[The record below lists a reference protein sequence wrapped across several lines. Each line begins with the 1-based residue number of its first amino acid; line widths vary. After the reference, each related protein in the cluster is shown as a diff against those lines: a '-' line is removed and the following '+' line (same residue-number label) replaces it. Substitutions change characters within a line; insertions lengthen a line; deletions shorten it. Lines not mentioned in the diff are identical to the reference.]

1 MQETATVFATPK
13 VGTYRANSKSG
24 PLMPQIGLLGAVPR
38 IDRKSI
44 VPLYRQIYESLRES
58 ILAGTLPESTR
69 LPPERVLAQRLHVN
83 RSTVVHAY
91 RELGIDGLIEQKVG
105 SGSRVVPQ
113 LRRGQA
119 DRSSTV
125 PWWLTLPPWRVG
137 EFPAVLGELAAKQ
150 EPGRISFVQG
160 VAPNEPSPLKALAKS
175 FARVAGDPR
184 FILSYGDS
192 EGYAPLREAIA
203 ERMKAGGAATQP
215 RDIIVLTGS
224 TQGIMMV
231 AQSLAE
237 PGDEIIVETPS
248 YPGALQIFQICG
260 LRAIPVPLDED
271 GMRVDHVE
279 AILRTRRPRFIYTM
293 PTLHN
298 PTNVTMN
305 TDRRERLTTLAR
317 RAGIPIVED
326 DPYGEL
332 AQKSEPS
339 LVGLAPDYVVHLST
353 FSKTIAPSLRVG
365 WLAAPRTIV
374 ERLLLRKQAL
384 DMATSLYVQAAI
396 HDYLQTGYDAHVAQ
410 LRDELVLRRMM
421 ADDAIARHWPSTL
434 RTSKASGGFYVWV
447 TTPRDLRARPL
458 LDQSERLGASF
469 LFGEA
474 FFANSGGE
482 HHFRLALTPIAREEI
497 PEGIRRIGSA
507 IAAVRA

>member
-1 MQETATVFATPK
+1 MAKIGWLP
-13 VGTYRANSKSG
+13 
-24 PLMPQIGLLGAVPR
+24 PL
-38 IDRKSI
+38 DRKSI

-69 LPPERVLAQRLHVN
+69 LPPERSLAQRLNVN

-91 RELGIDGLIEQKVG
+91 RELVADGLIEQKVG

-113 LRRGQA
+113 LRSGQPA
-119 DRSSTV
+119 RSAAV
-125 PWWLTLPPWRVG
+125 PWWVTLPPWRVG
-137 EFPAVLGELAAKQ
+137 EFPTILGELAAKQ

-160 VAPNEPSPLKALAKS
+160 VAPDQPSPLDELAKCFS
-175 FARVAGDPR
+175 RVAGDPR

-192 EGYAPLREAIA
+192 EGYEPLRQAIA
-203 ERMKAGGAATQP
+203 QRMDVRGAQT
-215 RDIIVLTGS
+215 RSKDVIVITGS
-224 TQGIMMV
+224 TQGIMVV

-260 LRAIPVPLDED
+260 LRAIPVPVDED

-293 PTLHN
+293 PSLHN

-305 TDRRERLTTLAR
+305 ADRRERLVTLAR
-317 RAGIPIVED
+317 RAGIPIIED

-332 AQKSEPS
+332 SQSGLSP
-339 LVGLAPDYVVHLST
+339 LVGLAPDYVVYLST

-365 WLAAPRTIV
+365 WLAAPRTIL

-396 HDYLQTGYDAHVAQ
+396 AEYLATGYDAHVAQ
-410 LRDELVLRRMM
+410 LRDELRLRREM
-421 ADDAIARHWPSTL
+421 ADAAIAEYWPATM
-434 RTSKASGGFYVWV
+434 RTSKAAGGFYLWV
-447 TTPRDLRARPL
+447 TTPREIRARPL

-469 LFGEA
+469 LFGEP
-474 FFANSGGE
+474 FFASSGGD
-482 HHFRLALTPIAREEI
+482 HNFRLALTPVTRAQI

-507 IAAVRA
+507 ISALKP

>member
-1 MQETATVFATPK
+1 M
-13 VGTYRANSKSG
+13 SK
-24 PLMPQIGLLGAVPR
+24 IGWLGALPDL
-38 IDRKSI
+38 DRESI
-44 VPLYRQIYESLRES
+44 VPLYRQIYEALRES

-69 LPPERVLAQRLHVN
+69 LPPERTLADHLDVN

-91 RELGIDGLIEQKVG
+91 RELVADGLIEQKVG

-113 LRRGQA
+113 LRPGQPE
-119 DRSSTV
+119 RSATV
-125 PWWLTLPPWRVG
+125 PWWVTLPPWRVG
-137 EFPAVLGELAAKQ
+137 EFPTILGELAAKQ

-160 VAPNEPSPLKALAKS
+160 VAPDQPSPLGELAKS
-175 FARVAGDPR
+175 FSRVASDPR

-192 EGYAPLREAIA
+192 EGYEPLRNAISQ
-203 ERMKAGGAATQP
+203 RMALRGARTQP
-215 RDIIVLTGS
+215 KDVIVLTGS
-224 TQGIMMV
+224 TQGIMVV

-260 LRAIPVPLDED
+260 LRAIPVPVDDD

-293 PTLHN
+293 PSLHN

-305 TDRRERLTTLAR
+305 ADRRERLVTLAR
-317 RAGIPIVED
+317 RAGIPIIED

-332 AQKSEPS
+332 SQAGLPP
-339 LVGLAPDYVVHLST
+339 LVGLAPDYVVYLST

-365 WLAAPRTIV
+365 WLAAPRTIL

-396 HDYLQTGYDAHVAQ
+396 SDYLETGYDAHVAQ
-410 LRDELVLRRMM
+410 LREELRLRREM
-421 ADDAIARHWPSTL
+421 ADAAIAEHWPTTM
-434 RTSKASGGFYVWV
+434 RTSKAGGGFYLWV
-447 TTPRDLRARPL
+447 ATPREIRARPL

-469 LFGEA
+469 LFGEP
-474 FFANSGGE
+474 FFATSGGD
-482 HHFRLALTPIAREEI
+482 HNFRLALTPVTREQI
-497 PEGIRRIGSA
+497 PEGIRRIGKA
-507 IAAVRA
+507 IATIRQ

>member
-1 MQETATVFATPK
+1 M
-13 VGTYRANSKSG
+13 SK
-24 PLMPQIGLLGAVPR
+24 IGWPGALPHLER
-38 IDRKSI
+38 DSI

-69 LPPERVLAQRLHVN
+69 LPPERTLADRLGIN

-91 RELGIDGLIEQKVG
+91 RELVADGLIEQKVG

-113 LRRGQA
+113 LRSGQPE
-119 DRSSTV
+119 RSAAV
-125 PWWLTLPPWRVG
+125 PWWVTLPPWRVG
-137 EFPAVLGELAAKQ
+137 EFPTILGELAAKQ

-160 VAPNEPSPLKALAKS
+160 VAPDEPSPLGELAKS
-175 FARVAGDPR
+175 FARVARDPR

-192 EGYAPLREAIA
+192 EGYEPLREAIA
-203 ERMKAGGAATQP
+203 QRMALRGARTQAK
-215 RDIIVLTGS
+215 DVVVLTGS
-224 TQGIMMV
+224 TQGIMVV

-260 LRAIPVPLDED
+260 LRAIAVPVDED
-271 GMRVDHVE
+271 GLRVDHVE

-293 PTLHN
+293 PSLHN

-305 TDRRERLTTLAR
+305 ADRRERLVTLAR

-332 AQKSEPS
+332 AQHGHPP
-339 LVGLAPDYVVHLST
+339 LVGLAPDYVVYLST

-365 WLAAPRTIV
+365 WLAAPRTISD
-374 ERLLLRKQAL
+374 RLLLRKQAL

-396 HDYLQTGYDAHVAQ
+396 ADYLATGYDPHVAQ
-410 LRDELVLRRMM
+410 LRDELRTRREM
-421 ADDAIARHWPSTL
+421 ADAAIAEYWPASM
-434 RTSKASGGFYVWV
+434 RTSKAGGGFYLWV
-447 TTPRDLRARPL
+447 TTPREIRSRPL

-469 LFGEA
+469 LFGEP
-474 FFANSGGE
+474 FFASSGGD
-482 HHFRLALTPIAREEI
+482 HHFRLALTSATRKEI
-497 PEGIRRIGSA
+497 PEGIKRIGKA
-507 IAAVRA
+507 IAMLRS

>member
-1 MQETATVFATPK
+1 MAKIGWLP
-13 VGTYRANSKSG
+13 
-24 PLMPQIGLLGAVPR
+24 PL
-38 IDRKSI
+38 DRNSI

-69 LPPERVLAQRLHVN
+69 LPPERSLAQRLNVN

-91 RELGIDGLIEQKVG
+91 RELVADGLIEQKVG

-113 LRRGQA
+113 LRAGQPE
-119 DRSSTV
+119 RSAAV
-125 PWWLTLPPWRVG
+125 PWWVTLPPWRVG
-137 EFPAVLGELAAKQ
+137 EFPTILGELAAKQ

-160 VAPNEPSPLKALAKS
+160 VAPDEPSPLGELAKS
-175 FARVAGDPR
+175 FSRVASDPR

-192 EGYAPLREAIA
+192 EGYEPLRQAIA
-203 ERMKAGGAATQP
+203 GRMELRGAPTRP
-215 RDIIVLTGS
+215 KDIIVLTGS
-224 TQGIMMV
+224 TQGIMVV

-237 PGDEIIVETPS
+237 PGDEIIVEVPS

-260 LRAIPVPLDED
+260 LRAIAVPVDED

-293 PTLHN
+293 PSLHN

-305 TDRRERLTTLAR
+305 ADRRERLVTLAR
-317 RAGIPIVED
+317 RAGIPIIED

-332 AQKSEPS
+332 AQSGLPP
-339 LVGLAPDYVVHLST
+339 LIGLAPEFVVYLST

-365 WLAAPRTIV
+365 WLAAPRTIL

-396 HDYLQTGYDAHVAQ
+396 CDYLDTGYDAHVGQ
-410 LRDELVLRRMM
+410 LREELHLRRQM
-421 ADDAIARHWPSTL
+421 ADEAIAQHWPAAM
-434 RTSKASGGFYVWV
+434 RTSKAAGGFYLWV
-447 TTPRDLRARPL
+447 TTPREIRARPL

-469 LFGEA
+469 LFGEP
-474 FFANSGGE
+474 FFASSGGD
-482 HHFRLALTPIAREEI
+482 HNFRLALTPVTREQI
-497 PEGIRRIGSA
+497 PEGIRRIGKA
-507 IAAVRA
+507 ITAVKA